1 MPEERGTTR
10 VWVYARQFYI
20 VDPDLGT
27 DQAPDIADA
36 GNGLIA
42 VEEDGAG
49 ILTGLTVGPVE
60 VAVTTHASEPPL
72 HGGDWDEV
80 VETSFIS
87 TTGSALVTSWED
99 GEAEDLPDL
108 APNGPGSYR
117 VRVHARGRDEG
128 RAKDSLGPDDDP
140 VEVYLLQ
147 VWTAPAAEERIIRQT
162 DQVGDEWRR
171 L

>member
-1 MPEERGTTR
+1 MPEERGSTR

-42 VEEDGAG
+42 VGEDGAS
-49 ILTGLTVGPVE
+49 ILTGLTVGPVK
-60 VAVTTHASEPPL
+60 VTVTTHVSEPSL
-72 HGGDWDEV
+72 HEGGWDEV

-99 GEAEDLPDL
+99 GEAEDLPGL
-108 APNGPGSYR
+108 TPSGPGSYR

-147 VWTAPAAEERIIRQT
+147 VWPTPAAGERIIRQT
-162 DQVGDEWRR
+162 DQVGDEWRQ

>member
-1 MPEERGTTR
+1 MPEERGSTR

-42 VEEDGAG
+42 VEEDGASV
-49 ILTGLTVGPVE
+49 LTGLTLGPVE
-60 VAVTTHASEPPL
+60 VTVTTHASEPPL
-72 HGGDWDEV
+72 HEGDWDEV

-108 APNGPGSYR
+108 ATSGPGSYR
-117 VRVHARGRDEG
+117 
-128 RAKDSLGPDDDP
+128 
-140 VEVYLLQ
+140 
-147 VWTAPAAEERIIRQT
+147 
-162 DQVGDEWRR
+162 
-171 L
+171 

>member
-1 MPEERGTTR
+1 MPEERGSTR

-42 VEEDGAG
+42 VEEDGASV
-49 ILTGLTVGPVE
+49 LTGLTVGPVE
-60 VAVTTHASEPPL
+60 VTVTTHVSEPPF
-72 HGGDWDEV
+72 HEGDWDEV
-80 VETSFIS
+80 VETSFVS

-108 APNGPGSYR
+108 ATSGPGSYR

-140 VEVYLLQ
+140 VEAYLLQ
-147 VWTAPAAEERIIRQT
+147 VWPAPAAGERIIRQT